1 MERDRIRGFRR
12 GVGTGAAADDAG
24 NKPAPQHA
32 AKNVDRMMPAEP
44 DTGVSHKRD
53 EQRKGNIHD
62 FLAEEKGQRQDGS
75 HDFRGVAGVIS
86 VVGLVNV

>member
-24 NKPAPQHA
+24 NKPSPQHA

-53 EQRKGNIHD
+53 EQRKRYLLGTTTINY
-62 FLAEEKGQRQDGS
+62 LKA
-75 HDFRGVAGVIS
+75 
-86 VVGLVNV
+86 